1 MVEQVFSIGKDTI
14 HNYLLSDHGH
24 SVSWILI
31 KRKRGETRTSTPVL
45 ELTLLSWILNLY
57 LHSLPCSLSSLHSTN
72 DRSSN
77 QISHYVM
84 LIKWNVV
91 TSIFVQRLSLDLSLS
106 YGCGDTV
113 TFDNSISLGHCSNSF
128 MATNKGIN
136 YITSYRQSVLLR
148 KETKLYSEIMNI
160 INIVLKQN
168 FNWNSSASFPS
179 RQFQILH
186 KPNYINFRIFD
197 FLSQFSVPD
206 LITCV
211 LCPNTPQPR
220 VSRVSRVSCV
230 PTLLNHVCHVSPVS
244 QHSSATCVT

>member
-1 MVEQVFSIGKDTI
+1 M
-14 HNYLLSDHGH
+14 
-24 SVSWILI
+24 
-31 KRKRGETRTSTPVL
+31 
-45 ELTLLSWILNLY
+45 
-57 LHSLPCSLSSLHSTN
+57 
-72 DRSSN
+72 
-77 QISHYVM
+77 
-84 LIKWNVV
+84 
-91 TSIFVQRLSLDLSLS
+91 DLSLS

-211 LCPNTPQPR
+211 TCSNTPKPR
-220 VSRVSRVSCV
+220 VSRESCV
-230 PTLLNHVCHVSPVS
+230 PTLLNHVCHVCPVS
-244 QHSSATCVT
+244 QHSSATCVTCVT

>member
-1 MVEQVFSIGKDTI
+1 MGSNGGASVQYWERYNTQLLAFWPRTLSELDFNQEKKRRDKDINT
-14 HNYLLSDHGH
+14 SPRTH
-24 SVSWILI
+24 SPL
-31 KRKRGETRTSTPVL
+31 
-45 ELTLLSWILNLY
+45 LNLY
-57 LHSLPCSLSSLHSTN
+57 HHSLPCSLSSLHSTN

-211 LCPNTPQPR
+211 TCSNTSQPR
-220 VSRVSRVSCV
+220 VSRKSCV
-230 PTLLNHVCHVSPVS
+230 PTLLNQREFLIPGL
-244 QHSSATCVT
+244 Q